1 MAFILLCLGES
12 VRLFADSRVAAEH
25 SKQDTGFTQ
34 FDFLVFIELTST
46 YSTNLA
52 TSQVTIFRKW
62 HLIVGWG
69 GVVCTVLFMTV
80 VVSFC

>member
-1 MAFILLCLGES
+1 MLCLGES
-12 VRLFADSRVAAEH
+12 VRLFADSRVAAVH

-52 TSQVTIFRKW
+52 TSQVTIFW
-62 HLIVGWG
+62 SGLTVGWG
-69 GVVCTVLFMTV
+69 GVDCTVLFMTV